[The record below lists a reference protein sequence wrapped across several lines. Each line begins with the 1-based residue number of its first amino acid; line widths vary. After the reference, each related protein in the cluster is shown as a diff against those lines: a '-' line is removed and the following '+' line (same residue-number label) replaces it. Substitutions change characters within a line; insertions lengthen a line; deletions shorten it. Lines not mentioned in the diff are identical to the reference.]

1 MAPWDRDP
9 PSEQSLTRL
18 LRGMLFLQG
27 TRSLITVV
35 LWCNPF
41 ELGLVKKVMTDNDFK
56 HYQVLTWYKSGFNQV
71 SGPACTFLPTTE
83 VAIIAFHGNV
93 STASQYLTMP
103 IDPLQRH
110 NIIIG
115 PKMGKRALDLLGAE
129 INPCEK
135 PAYLAEWILRKIT
148 KPGDTVVVAGFGAGG
163 DLRGALNAGC
173 NVFAIEQDVHQLT
186 SVKRMLPLF
195 QPESNL
201 RMVIKPSLINFGY
214 EWSER
219 LEPYCENFNEGK
231 FDCDGCDKTWPG
243 VGFKCSMCETQ
254 RCRVC
259 FPAGTEGCYDCV
271 TIQTSLAR
279 EQENQVAEAPA
290 AADLPKEY
298 CPGTPLFLMISGSF

>member
-41 ELGLVKKVMTDNDFK
+41 ELGLVKKVMTEMDFK

-71 SGPACTFLPTTE
+71 SGPACTFLPATE
-83 VAIIAFHGNV
+83 LAIIAFHGNV
-93 STASQYLTMP
+93 SSASQYLTMP
-103 IDPLQRH
+103 NDPLQRH

-115 PKMGKRALDLLGAE
+115 PRMGKRALDLLGSE

-173 NVFAIEQDVHQLT
+173 NVFAIEQDARQFDE
-186 SVKRMLPLF
+186 VKRMLPLF
-195 QPESNL
+195 QPVSNL
-201 RMVIKPSLINFGY
+201 RMVIQPSMINFGF
-214 EWSER
+214 EWMER
-219 LEPYCENFNEGK
+219 LEPYCENFDEGK
-231 FDCDGCDKTWPG
+231 FDCDGCSVTWPG
-243 VGFKCSMCETQ
+243 DGFECPTCKVFF
-254 RCRVC
+254 CRDC
-259 FPAGTEGCYDCV
+259 FPEGTQECYNCA
-271 TIQTSLAR
+271 IINKSLGKQQDK
-279 EQENQVAEAPA
+279 EVAEAPA
-290 AADLPKEY
+290 AADLPKE
-298 CPGTPLFLMISGSF
+298 